1 MERTEAN
8 PLTVAAG
15 RNESLHRAFT
25 LLQLLSK
32 NDGGASVASLSTDSG
47 LPRSTVSRLL
57 ASLFDVGAVARPGAE
72 RLWVLGPAI
81 SQLSGSVQHD
91 VALQMVG
98 SRVLDDI
105 SAELGETCMMAVP
118 VAQTM
123 ATVTEE
129 VKGSHLLGISGTW
142 KNQTVSSFDSGFVR
156 MLLAELPEDKSL
168 TVIENQYE
176 GSPAKLLD
184 LIDSVKAIR
193 ANGYSVVVDIL
204 EPGLSGVG
212 VPVHRSGK
220 LIAMLATY
228 LPTSRF
234 TALFKEKAISKL
246 LYGAES
252 IANR

>member
-1 MERTEAN
+1 MELTEAN
-8 PLTVAAG
+8 PLTAAAG
-15 RNESLHRAFT
+15 RNESLHRAFA
-25 LLQLLSK
+25 LLQLLSRSE
-32 NDGGASVASLSTDSG
+32 GGASVASLSSDSG

-81 SQLSGSVQHD
+81 SQLSGSVQPD
-91 VALQMVG
+91 VALQAVG
-98 SRVLDDI
+98 SKVLDEM

-118 VAQTM
+118 VAETM

-142 KNQTVSSFDSGFVR
+142 KDQTVSSFDSGFVR

-168 TVIENQYE
+168 KVIERQYE
-176 GSPAKLLD
+176 GSPAELFD
-184 LIDSVKAIR
+184 LIESVNAIR
-193 ANGYSVVVDIL
+193 SSGYSVVVDTL

-212 VPVHRSGK
+212 VPVHGSGR

-234 TALFKEKAISKL
+234 TPTFKEKAIAKL
-246 LYGAES
+246 LHGAES